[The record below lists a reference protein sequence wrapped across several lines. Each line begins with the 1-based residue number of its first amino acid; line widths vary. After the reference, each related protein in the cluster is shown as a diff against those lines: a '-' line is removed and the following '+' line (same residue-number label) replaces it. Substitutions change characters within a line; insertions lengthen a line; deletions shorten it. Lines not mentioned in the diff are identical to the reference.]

1 MKSRLLLILSILSI
15 SFCAHADIPQ
25 KNCIALQLRNV
36 GAEAELGAKRR
47 ELLQQFID
55 FVKTHEPGKKQALA
69 RALMLKAQEILTR
82 EGTVWM
88 PTDDPLVILI
98 SPLESGGS
106 QLNRFAHGLRKRN
119 HRVSLKLNLS
129 ELEDGGAAFER
140 RPGVTQET
148 EIWLPVHILTDPK
161 DGIPIAAHEA
171 LHARIWANILDKKDW
186 FPSGRLNLQLEGD
199 RASVDLE
206 ELLTEPYELRLYAM
220 KEMTQ
225 NATDGWVP
233 KTRIPRLME
242 YIRDRSAIT
251 KHVLANWVKTLE
263 PLSNK
268 FDFQGWTIVRRNQLI
283 GGRSTP
289 VTGLQSPSGKQ
300 MISFHSGPPPFQ
312 AAKASSRDSVIYVN
326 LATESSSV
334 ELWMADADIFER
346 AMAWLQ
352 KASASGHSTMD
363 EATFLEFSTALLRPV
378 EQRLMKLHAIANANL
393 EFTGKMTRAL
403 SQNDSG
409 KIAVFSREMLKQIYS
424 VLGK

>member
-1 MKSRLLLILSILSI
+1 MKSRLLLILSILST

-36 GAEAELGAKRR
+36 GAEAELDTKRR

-55 FVKTHEPGKKQALA
+55 FVKTREPGKKQALA
-69 RALMLKAQEILTR
+69 RALMLNAQEVLTR

-98 SPLESGGS
+98 SPLEGGS
-106 QLNRFAHGLRKRN
+106 QLNRFAHGLRKGN
-119 HRVSLKLNLS
+119 HKVSLKLNLS

-161 DGIPIAAHEA
+161 DGIPIAAHEV
-171 LHARIWANILDKKDW
+171 LHARIWGNILDRKDW
-186 FPSGRLNLQLEGD
+186 FPSGRLNLQLQGD
-199 RASVDLE
+199 SASVDLE

-233 KTRIPRLME
+233 KTRIPRLVE
-242 YIRDRSAIT
+242 YIRDRSAIS
-251 KHVLANWVKTLE
+251 KHVLDNWVKTLE
-263 PLSNK
+263 PLSRK
-268 FDFQGWTIVRRNQLI
+268 FDFKGWKIVRRNQLI

-289 VTGLQSPSGKQ
+289 VTGLESPSGKQ
-300 MISFHSGPPPFQ
+300 MISFHSGPHPFQ
-312 AAKASSRDSVIYVN
+312 NEKASSRDSVIYVN

-352 KASASGHSTMD
+352 KGSTSGHSRMD
-363 EATFLEFSTALLRPV
+363 EATSREFSAALLRPV
-378 EQRLMKLHAIANANL
+378 EQRLMKLHTIANTNL

-403 SQNDSG
+403 SQNDSA
-409 KIAVFSREMLKQIYS
+409 KIAAFSREMLKQIYS